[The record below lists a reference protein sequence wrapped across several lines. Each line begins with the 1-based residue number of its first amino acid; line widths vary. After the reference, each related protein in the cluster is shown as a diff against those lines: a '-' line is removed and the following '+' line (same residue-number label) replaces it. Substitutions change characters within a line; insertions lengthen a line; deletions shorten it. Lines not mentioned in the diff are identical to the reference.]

1 MNANQA
7 AAEDDNNAQQQQRM
21 QHVDQSASADPPK
34 YPGQNL
40 SPQLQAEG
48 ESFVEEIMQYLL
60 ADVTSPDQLDHLI
73 NRPTRRQQGK

>member
-1 MNANQA
+1 
-7 AAEDDNNAQQQQRM
+7 M
-21 QHVDQSASADPPK
+21 QHVDQSASAEPPK

-60 ADVTSPDQLDHLI
+60 ADVTSPD
-73 NRPTRRQQGK
+73 